1 MARPSQAEQPAGSR
15 DLVEGQARECYG
27 RVVYSHKTHEKCAD
41 ILLSRLSTIKL
52 WQIILSSIT
61 TAGFIAAIF
70 GAGAIGAGI
79 GVLVSTTLLVLNA
92 YTKDYDLGELAQ
104 KHRQAA
110 ADLWLIREKYLAL
123 ITDLRVGKE
132 SLEKITVRRDEL
144 LEDLHGVYSGAPS
157 TTYQAYKKAQE
168 ALQQYEEMS
177 FSAAEID
184 ALLPR
189 ELRKTRTEGEGAQL
203 LDSSSSDVLRQEFVR
218 EE

>member
-1 MARPSQAEQPAGSR
+1 MDSR
-15 DLVEGQARECYG
+15 DLIEGQVRECYG

-41 ILLSRLSTIKL
+41 ILLKRLGNIKL
-52 WQIILSSIT
+52 WQIVLSSIT
-61 TAGFIAAIF
+61 TAGFIAVIF
-70 GAGAIGAGI
+70 GAGPVGAAI

-123 ITDLRVGKE
+123 VTDLRVGEE
-132 SLEKITVRRDEL
+132 SLEKITNRRDAL
-144 LEDLHGVYSGAPS
+144 LEDLHGVYSEAPS

-168 ALQQYEEMS
+168 ALQQYEEMT
-177 FSAAEID
+177 FSDAESD

-189 ELRKTRTEGEGAQL
+189 ELRKSTNSRGEN
-203 LDSSSSDVLRQEFVR
+203 D
-218 EE
+218 